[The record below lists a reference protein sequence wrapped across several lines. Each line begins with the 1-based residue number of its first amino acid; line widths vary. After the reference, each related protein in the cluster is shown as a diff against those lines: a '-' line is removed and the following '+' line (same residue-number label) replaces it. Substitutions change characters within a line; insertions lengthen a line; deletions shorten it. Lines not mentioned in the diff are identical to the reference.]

1 MLVIEP
7 VSINLFIFSFFLT
20 NSIFQMNPMDA
31 LKYSGYMGS
40 LYSSTA
46 STEHSLNSPGA
57 AAIKSM
63 YSSPELQTS
72 ISSSGKY
79 SHLTFSTFFNSR
91 AYFMPLTNRHT
102 DSSI

>member
-1 MLVIEP
+1 MLVIEKQL
-7 VSINLFIFSFFLT
+7 SINLSFIFFIFSHKL
-20 NSIFQMNPMDA
+20 ILFQMNPMDA

-46 STEHSLNSPGA
+46 SSEHSLSSPGA

-72 ISSSGKY
+72 LSSSGEY
-79 SHLTFSTFFNSR
+79 QR
-91 AYFMPLTNRHT
+91 
-102 DSSI
+102 

>member
-1 MLVIEP
+1 
-7 VSINLFIFSFFLT
+7 
-20 NSIFQMNPMDA
+20 MDA

-46 STEHSLNSPGA
+46 STENSLNSPGA

-72 ISSSGKY
+72 ISSSGEYYQK
-79 SHLTFSTFFNSR
+79 
-91 AYFMPLTNRHT
+91 
-102 DSSI
+102 

>member
-1 MLVIEP
+1 
-7 VSINLFIFSFFLT
+7 
-20 NSIFQMNPMDA
+20 MNPMDA

-79 SHLTFSTFFNSR
+79 HLKFSTFFNSR
-91 AYFMPLTNRHT
+91 EYPMTLTNRHT
-102 DSSI
+102 DSSIYI

>member
-1 MLVIEP
+1 MLVIEKQL
-7 VSINLFIFSFFLT
+7 SINLSFIFFFYIYFLT
-20 NSIFQMNPMDA
+20 NLIFQMNPMDA

-46 STEHSLNSPGA
+46 SSEHSLSSPGA

-72 ISSSGKY
+72 LSSSGECQRPYDQDQPTKA
-79 SHLTFSTFFNSR
+79 LG
-91 AYFMPLTNRHT
+91 
-102 DSSI
+102 

>member
-1 MLVIEP
+1 
-7 VSINLFIFSFFLT
+7 
-20 NSIFQMNPMDA
+20 MNPMDA

-79 SHLTFSTFFNSR
+79 YQIFN
-91 AYFMPLTNRHT
+91 FLQLKGIPN
-102 DSSI
+102 DID

>member
-1 MLVIEP
+1 
-7 VSINLFIFSFFLT
+7 
-20 NSIFQMNPMDA
+20 MDA

-46 STEHSLNSPGA
+46 STENSLNSPGA

-79 SHLTFSTFFNSR
+79 HPFVNSQV
-91 AYFMPLTNRHT
+91 PPKDPWG
-102 DSSI
+102 DSMMY

>member
-1 MLVIEP
+1 MLVIEKQL
-7 VSINLFIFSFFLT
+7 SINLSFIFFIFSHT
-20 NSIFQMNPMDA
+20 NLLLFQMNPMDA

-46 STEHSLNSPGA
+46 SSEHSLSSPGA

-72 ISSSGKY
+72 LSSSGEY
-79 SHLTFSTFFNSR
+79 QR
-91 AYFMPLTNRHT
+91 
-102 DSSI
+102 